1 MKYLLFLLAL
11 VLFMHTCR
19 TVENIENRRKK
30 VLADL
35 EKDSTCMMFGEE
47 KDSSGQELTM
57 NPPSVPYSNL
67 SVDYLPRNSRFVLH
81 Q

>member
-19 TVENIENRRKK
+19 TVENIESRREK

-35 EKDSTCMMFGEE
+35 EKDSAFMMFGEE
-47 KDSSGQELTM
+47 MDSSGQELTM

-67 SVDYLPRNSRFVLH
+67 SVDYLPGNYRFVLH

>member
-11 VLFMHTCR
+11 VVFMHTCR
-19 TVENIENRRKK
+19 TVENIENRSEK

-35 EKDSTCMMFGEE
+35 EKDSTFIMFGEE
-47 KDSSGQELTM
+47 MDSGGQKLTM

>member
-19 TVENIENRRKK
+19 TVENIENRREQ
-30 VLADL
+30 VLAVL
-35 EKDSTCMMFGEE
+35 EKDSISKMFGGEIDIDGEE
-47 KDSSGQELTM
+47 WPKAS
-57 NPPSVPYSNL
+57 PSIPVSNM
-67 SVDYLPRNSRFVLH
+67 SVSYLPRNFRFVLH